1 MNRQFQFPLKQ
12 HIGKQAAPAVVEGDR
27 VLRGQP
33 VALKEKNSLGANIYS
48 SVTGVVK
55 EVTED
60 RIVILADEEQPDTY
74 MHLQSEDP
82 LELIEEAGIVGLGGA
97 GFPTY
102 AKLSRPFTNGGIVI
116 VNAAECEPILSHNIH
131 RIEKH
136 PEQLLR
142 GLEIVMKIVHA
153 PQGAIA
159 IKEKHEEAIKALS
172 INFNGLDTAKLDSL
186 CDFEQQ

>member
-1 MNRQFQFPLKQ
+1 MDRQFQFPLKQ
-12 HIGKQAAPAVVEGDR
+12 HSGKQAAPAVVKGDR

-60 RIVILADEEQPDTY
+60 RIVILADEEQSDTY

-142 GLEIVMKIVHA
+142 GLEIVM
-153 PQGAIA
+153 
-159 IKEKHEEAIKALS
+159 
-172 INFNGLDTAKLDSL
+172 
-186 CDFEQQ
+186 